1 MLDLKLFDELVNTK
15 NRNIYLKINGKI
27 RCDAE
32 TYSYEEAEELDTIA
46 WWVSDDYVVIDVD
59 IKAHANIL
67 FKIIKAKKINCH
79 IFRSIKGAHFVFKEN
94 PNHEVP
100 QVVANYAACGIKF
113 DTRTTGKGYIVLPH
127 KQDNRKWVKLTK
139 GKLDELPMWLFP
151 QKILTTK
158 YKDSIVTEET
168 GKKKKIDIMPAWTD
182 MGEGD
187 GRNEE
192 LFRYFTTLL
201 KLKCNLTLA
210 DKRQSVEVLNDFV
223 LYESLP
229 DAELHATVLRKEI
242 TENLEENSTD
252 HGTEL
257 DPDIIANKI
266 IADEDII
273 TKHGHMFI
281 YRDGYYNPINEE
293 ELHYLIHHKY
303 DKRAKDFKRNE
314 IVKFIRVKTDIRDE
328 EVNRDPMMINCI
340 NTRVNLQTME
350 QEEHIETS
358 YDTIRIPHKY
368 NLDAKKPSPVLDKFL
383 RFISDSNK
391 DKLTLIFEMIGL
403 CLVKKEIMEKF
414 FVLLGEKGAN
424 GKSTLLEIIE
434 NLLGSE
440 NVANIDLG
448 ELGSD
453 EYAAYE
459 LYSKL
464 ANIGDDLK
472 GVALKET
479 GLIKTMTSGKWLSAK
494 VKFKPRFKFRNFATM
509 VYAANS
515 IPITYDKS
523 GGLYRRFVIISFNNS
538 VPAGER
544 DPFLVD
550 KLTESDYQYLLRR
563 AVKAVAKV
571 IGRNQLTQL
580 AESEKLLK
588 QYKEKN
594 SSVLIFLQENAIDSE
609 SIDHYPVKE
618 LFADYKDFC
627 IEGSYKTLQKQIFD
641 GEIRKQ
647 FGVEKRTTTKNSKA
661 NISRWVYENE

>member
-1 MLDLKLFDELVNTK
+1 MSLKTFNELVNTK
-15 NRNIYLKINGKI
+15 DRNIYLKIKGKI

-32 TYSYEEAEELDTIA
+32 TYSYEEAQELDTIA
-46 WWVSDDYVVIDVD
+46 WWVHDDYIVIDVD
-59 IKAHANIL
+59 IKRHANIL
-67 FKIIKAKKINCH
+67 FNIVRAKKINCH
-79 IFRSIKGAHFVFKEN
+79 IFKSIKGAHFVFKEN
-94 PNHEVP
+94 PNHPVP
-100 QVVANYAACGIKF
+100 QVVAQYAACGIKY

-127 KQDNRKWVKLTK
+127 KQDNRQWIRVAK
-139 GKLDELPMWLFP
+139 GKLDQLPMWLFP
-151 QKILTTK
+151 QKQLTSK
-158 YKDSIVTEET
+158 FKDTIESETT
-168 GKKKKIDIMPAWTD
+168 GKKKKIDIMPKWTD
-182 MGEGD
+182 MDEGD
-187 GRNEE
+187 GRNAE
-192 LFRYFTTLL
+192 LFRYFTILL

-210 DKRQSVEVLNDFV
+210 DKRQSIEILNDYV
-223 LYESLP
+223 LDEALP
-229 DAELHATVLRKEI
+229 DSELHATVLRKSI

-252 HGTEL
+252 HGQEL

-273 TKHGHMFI
+273 SKHGFMFI
-281 YRDGYYNPINEE
+281 YRDGFYNPVNED

-328 EVNRDPMMINCI
+328 EVNKDPMMINCV
-340 NTRVNLQTME
+340 NTRVNLQTLE

-368 NLDAKKPSPVLDKFL
+368 NLKAKPSEHLMNFL

-391 DKLTLIFEMIGL
+391 DKLRLIFEMIGL

-453 EYAAYE
+453 PYAAFE

-494 VKFKPRFKFRNFATM
+494 VKFKARFKFRNYATM
-509 VYAANS
+509 IYAANN

-538 VPAGER
+538 VPAGKR

-550 KLTESDYQYLLRR
+550 KLIEQDYQYLLRR
-563 AVKAVAKV
+563 AIKAVARV
-571 IGRNQLTQL
+571 INENKLTNL
-580 AESEKLLK
+580 PESEKLLNR
-588 QYKEKN
+588 YKEKN
-594 SSVLIFLQENAIDSE
+594 SSVLIFLQENAIDAE

-618 LFADYKDFC
+618 LFSAYKDFC

-641 GEIRKQ
+641 GEISKQ
-647 FGVEKRTTTKNSKA
+647 FDVIKRTTTLNGKA
-661 NISRWVYENE
+661 NMSRWVFEDE

>member
-1 MLDLKLFDELVNTK
+1 MLKEFNELVNTK
-15 NRNIYLKINGKI
+15 DRNIYLKINGKV

-32 TYSYEEAEELDTIA
+32 TYSYEEAEDLDTIA
-46 WWVSDDYVVIDVD
+46 WWVHDDYVVIDVD
-59 IKAHANIL
+59 IKRHANIL
-67 FKIIKAKKINCH
+67 FNIIKAKKINCH

-94 PNHEVP
+94 PDQPVP
-100 QVVANYAACGIKF
+100 QIVAQYAACGLKF
-113 DTRTTGKGYIVLPH
+113 DTRTAGKGYIVLPH
-127 KQDNRKWVKLTK
+127 KQDNREWIRVAK
-139 GKLDELPMWLFP
+139 GKIDQLPMWLFP
-151 QKILTTK
+151 QKLLTSK
-158 YKDSIVTEET
+158 YKDSIVSEGT
-168 GKKKKIDIMPAWTD
+168 GKKKKIDIMPNWTD
-182 MGEGD
+182 MGDGD

-192 LFRYFTTLL
+192 MFRYFTTLL

-210 DKRQSVEVLNDFV
+210 DKRQSVEILNDYV
-223 LYESLP
+223 LDESLP
-229 DAELHATVLRKEI
+229 DSELHATVLRKEI

-252 HGTEL
+252 HGQEL

-328 EVNRDPMMINCI
+328 EVDKDPMMLNCI
-340 NTRVNLQTME
+340 NTRVNLRTLE
-350 QEEHIETS
+350 QEEHVETS

-368 NLDAKKPSPVLDKFL
+368 NLDATKPSETLDKFL
-383 RFISDSNK
+383 RFITDGNR
-391 DKLTLIFEMIGL
+391 DKLTLILEMMGL

-414 FVLLGEKGAN
+414 FILLGDKGAN

-434 NLLGSE
+434 NMLGSK

-459 LYSKL
+459 LYGKL

-479 GLIKTMTSGKWLSAK
+479 GLIKTMTSGKRLDAK

-509 VYAANS
+509 IYAANN

-523 GGLYRRFVIISFNNS
+523 GGLYRRFVIISFNKM
-538 VPAGER
+538 VPANER
-544 DPFLVD
+544 DPYLVD
-550 KLTESDYQYLLRR
+550 NLTEQDYQYLLRR
-563 AVKAVAKV
+563 SIKAVSRV
-571 IGRNQLTQL
+571 INENQLTQL
-580 AESEKLLK
+580 PESERLLN

-594 SSVLIFLQENAIDSE
+594 SSVLIFLQENSIDSE
-609 SIDHYPVKE
+609 SIDHYPVKD
-618 LFADYKDFC
+618 LFGAYKDFC

-641 GEIRKQ
+641 GEIVKQ
-647 FGVEKRTTTKNSKA
+647 FDVEKRTTTLNGKA
-661 NISRWVYENE
+661 NVSRWVFEDE